1 MQFETRAIHAG
12 QEPDPTTG
20 AVVPPIYQTSTY
32 KQDGVGGLRGGYE
45 YSRSGNPTRTALE
58 ECLASLE
65 GGRRGLAFASGL
77 AAEDTLIRTL
87 CGPGDHVV
95 IPGDAYG
102 GTYRL
107 FAKVQERWGLDFT
120 PSGGHDVD
128 AFRAAMQPGRTKVI
142 WVETPTNPL
151 LGIVDI
157 AAIAQLAHDAGALLV
172 VDNTF
177 ASPYLQQPLA
187 LGADV
192 VVHST
197 TKYMGGHSD
206 VVGGALVLADSEL
219 GEQVAYNQNAMGS
232 IAGPFDSWLVLRG
245 IKTLGVRMDRHSANA
260 ERIVEMLTAHPKVA
274 EVLYPGTAGSPRARH
289 RGEAD
294 EVVRRHGVLPGR
306 GRRGRGHR
314 DLQPGRAVHP
324 RRVARRRRVADR
336 APRPDDPRVGRR
348 LAAGGAGRPGP
359 ALGGHRGRRR
369 PARGPAPGPGV
380 TSQVVCVDFGSTFT
394 KAALV
399 DLDAGALL
407 ATASSPTTI
416 GSDVMDGYDVC
427 RAALSVPASVP
438 AVACSSAGGGLR
450 LAVVGYERAIT
461 AEAGYRVALSAGAR
475 VVHVASDRLDDA
487 AVAALLGGPA
497 RTWCCSSVGRMVATR
512 RSCCTTRAGSRGLR

>member
-58 ECLASLE
+58 ECLESLE

-128 AFRAAMQPGRTKVI
+128 AFRAALEPGRTKVI

-157 AAIAQLAHDAGALLV
+157 AAVAQLAHDVGALLV

-219 GEQVAYNQNAMGS
+219 GEQVAYNQNAMGA
-232 IAGPFDSWLVLRG
+232 IAGPFDSWLVMRG

-260 ERIVEMLTAHPKVA
+260 ERIVEMLTAHPKVV
-274 EVLYPGTAGSPRARH
+274 EVFYPGLPDHQGHDIAVKQMKSFGGMVSFRVAGGEDEAIAICNRAELFILGESLGGVESLIEHPGRMTHASVAGSPLEVPGDLVRLSV
-289 RGEAD
+289 GIEAVD
-294 EVVRRHGVLPGR
+294 
-306 GRRGRGHR
+306 
-314 DLQPGRAVHP
+314 DLLEDLHQ
-324 RRVARRRRVADR
+324 
-336 APRPDDPRVGRR
+336 
-348 LAAGGAGRPGP
+348 
-359 ALGGHRGRRR
+359 ALG
-369 PARGPAPGPGV
+369 
-380 TSQVVCVDFGSTFT
+380 
-394 KAALV
+394 
-399 DLDAGALL
+399 
-407 ATASSPTTI
+407 
-416 GSDVMDGYDVC
+416 
-427 RAALSVPASVP
+427 
-438 AVACSSAGGGLR
+438 
-450 LAVVGYERAIT
+450 
-461 AEAGYRVALSAGAR
+461 
-475 VVHVASDRLDDA
+475 
-487 AVAALLGGPA
+487 
-497 RTWCCSSVGRMVATR
+497 
-512 RSCCTTRAGSRGLR
+512 